1 MLSTSIDL
9 LPRTSGLTKKRM
21 HLVGIDTYED
31 LLKYP
36 PTRYEDFSQIVK
48 VAYLKNFL
56 DKKITLQGIVVSIA
70 VVKTRSHISLQKVGV
85 EDATGKTYLTFF
97 NQPYLI
103 SQMKKG
109 LTYAFSG
116 TVKQFGPTVVLQPE
130 TFEIIQE
137 KGGLGVQTGR
147 ILPVYS
153 EAKGLSSR
161 LLREKIMGILPL
173 AAGIEETLPLS
184 VIKLNGLQPL
194 PTALQTLH
202 RPLKMEHLVWAKER
216 LAFEELFLLQL
227 STALIKKNWGE
238 YTVGERITHTKSQDK
253 KIQSLIASLPFQLTP
268 DQQAAFTDI
277 SSDLVKEKPMNR
289 FLQGDVG
296 SGKTVVAVLAA
307 YLTYLSG
314 KRTLY
319 MAPTEILVM
328 QHAETFK
335 GILSPLGV
343 KIGIQTGSKKELKKR
358 LALSSST
365 SLTVNE
371 VEGEEF
377 DIVIGTHALL
387 SSPVIVS
394 HVALVIIDEQHR
406 FGVKQR
412 AILKS
417 KGITPHLLTMTAT
430 PIPRTVALTA
440 FGELDMSVLS
450 TMPSGRKPIKT
461 YVVTQTKRKDAY
473 TWIKKEIQKDKI
485 QVFVICPL
493 VEESETETLSSVKA
507 ATTEFEL
514 LKKEF
519 VGLNL
524 GLLHGKMKPV
534 EKNTILDEFRAK
546 KIDILV
552 STSVVEVG
560 IDIPNATIMIVEGAE
575 RFGLS
580 QLHQLR
586 GRVGRG
592 STQSHCLLF
601 SSNNVPAPRLS
612 FFSQTLD
619 GMKLAEYD
627 LKERGP
633 GNIFGIEQ
641 SGFMEMRFASFSDIL
656 LIQKTQ
662 KAVQEYLKADPEASS
677 SVLSARLG
685 KFQIDKIAKD

>member
-1 MLSTSIDL
+1 MLETSIDL
-9 LPRTSGLTKKRM
+9 LPHTSGLTKKRM
-21 HLVGIDTYED
+21 HLLGINTYED

-36 PTRYEDFSQIVK
+36 PARYEDYSQMVK
-48 VAYLKNFL
+48 IAYLKNFL
-56 DKKITLQGIVVSIA
+56 NKKVTVQGTVVGIA
-70 VVKTRSHISLQKVGV
+70 VIKTRSHISLQKVTI
-85 EDATGKTYLTFF
+85 EDTTGKTSLTFF
-97 NQPYLI
+97 NQPYLL
-103 SQMKKG
+103 SQMKRG
-109 LTYAFSG
+109 LVYAFSG
-116 TVKQFGPTVVLQPE
+116 TIKLFGSVVTLQPE
-130 TFEIIQE
+130 TFEIIH
-137 KGGLGVQTGR
+137 KTGSAGVQTGR

-173 AAGIEETLPLS
+173 ARDIEETLPAS
-184 VIKLNGLQPL
+184 VIASNNLQPL

-202 RPLKMEHLVWAKER
+202 RPIKMEHLEWAKER

-227 STALIKKNWGE
+227 STALIKKNWE
-238 YTVGERITHTKSQDK
+238 ENTVAEHLIYTDDQQK
-253 KIQSLIASLPFQLTP
+253 KVATCIKSLPFKLTD
-268 DQQAAFTDI
+268 DQMNAFKDI
-277 SSDLVKEKPMNR
+277 VGDLIRKQPMNR

-296 SGKTVVAVLAA
+296 SGKTVVAALAA
-307 YLTYLSG
+307 YVSYLSG
-314 KRTLY
+314 KTTLY
-319 MAPTEILVM
+319 MAPTEILAL

-335 GILSPLGV
+335 SLLAPMGV
-343 KIGIQTGSKKELKKR
+343 RVGIQTGSRKDLKKG
-358 LALSSST
+358 LALS
-365 SLTVNE
+365 E
-371 VEGEEF
+371 VEGEKF
-377 DIVIGTHALL
+377 DIIIGTHALL
-387 SSPVIVS
+387 SSPVQVS
-394 HVALVIIDEQHR
+394 SVALVIIDEQHR

-417 KGITPHLLTMTAT
+417 KGSFPHLLTMTAT

-473 TWIKKEIQKDKI
+473 TWIRKEIAKDAV

-519 VGLNL
+519 NGLCL
-524 GLLHGKMKPV
+524 GLLHGKMRAV
-534 EKNTILDEFRAK
+534 EKNQTLEEFRRQ
-546 KIDILV
+546 KIDVLV

-560 IDIPNATIMIVEGAE
+560 IDIPNASIMIIEGAE

-592 STQSHCLLF
+592 TAQSHCLLF
-601 SSNNVPAPRLS
+601 SSNNSPAPRLH

-641 SGFMEMRFASFSDIL
+641 SGFMDMKFASFSDTL

-662 KAVQEYLKADPEASS
+662 KAVEAFLKNDPLVHSP
-677 SVLSARLG
+677 LLKDRLY

>member
-1 MLSTSIDL
+1 MLDTSINL
-9 LPRTSGLTKKRM
+9 LPHTSGLTKKRL

-36 PTRYEDFSQIVK
+36 PNRYEDFSRIVK
-48 VAYLKNFL
+48 ALFLRNFL
-56 DKKITLQGIVVSIA
+56 DQKVTLQGEVVSIA
-70 VVKTRSHISLQKVGV
+70 VVKTRSHISLQKVSV
-85 EDATGKTYLTFF
+85 QDNTGKVSITFF
-97 NQPYLI
+97 NQPYLL
-103 SQMKKG
+103 SQLKKG
-109 LTYAFSG
+109 GTYAFSG
-116 TVKQFGPTVVLQPE
+116 TVKQFGPTYTLQPE
-130 TFEIIQE
+130 TFEPIISGEQ
-137 KGGLGVQTGR
+137 GIQTGR

-161 LLREKIMGILPL
+161 LLREKIAGILPL
-173 AAGIEETLPLS
+173 ASSIQESLPESVVKLNDLLPL
-184 VIKLNGLQPL
+184 PD
-194 PTALQTLH
+194 ALKTLH
-202 RPLKMEHLVWAKER
+202 RPLKIEDLQRAKDR

-227 STALIKKNWGE
+227 STALIKKNWNE
-238 YTVGERITHTKSQDK
+238 NKVKEIIKYTTAQEKMVERFV
-253 KIQSLIASLPFQLTP
+253 LSLPFKLTS
-268 DQQAAFTDI
+268 DQMQAYKDI
-277 SSDLVKEKPMNR
+277 IHDLVKEQPMNR

-296 SGKTVVAVLAA
+296 SGKTVVAAISAYVA
-307 YLTYLSG
+307 YLS
-314 KRTLY
+314 KKKTLY
-319 MAPTEILVM
+319 MAPTEILAL

-335 GILSPLGV
+335 ALLSPLGV
-343 KIGIQTGSKKELKKR
+343 KIGIQTGSKKELAKG
-358 LALSSST
+358 
-365 SLTVNE
+365 ND
-371 VEGEEF
+371 F

-387 SSPVIVS
+387 STPVSVS
-394 HVALVIIDEQHR
+394 SVALVIIDEQHR

-412 AILKS
+412 ALLKA

-450 TMPSGRKPIKT
+450 TMPTGRKPIRT
-461 YVVTQTKRKDAY
+461 YVVTQAKRNDAY
-473 TWIKKEIQKDKI
+473 TWIKKEIIKDKVQI
-485 QVFVICPL
+485 FVICPL
-493 VEESETETLSSVKA
+493 VEESEAETLSSVKA

-519 VGLNL
+519 IGFTL
-524 GLLHGKMKPV
+524 GLLHGKMKPA
-534 EKNTILDEFRAK
+534 EKNSILDDFRDK

-560 IDIPNATIMIVEGAE
+560 IDIPNASIMIIEGAE

-592 STQSHCLLF
+592 SIQSHCLLF
-601 SSNNVPAPRLS
+601 SSAPISASRLH
-612 FFSQTLD
+612 FFAQTLD

-641 SGFMEMRFASFSDIL
+641 HGFMEMRFASFSDSL

-662 KAVQEYLKADPEASS
+662 KAVQEYLKTNPDVVSGQLNER
-677 SVLSARLG
+677 LS

>member
-1 MLSTSIDL
+1 M
-9 LPRTSGLTKKRM
+9 R
-21 HLVGIDTYED
+21 LVGINTYED

-36 PTRYEDFSQIVK
+36 PNRYEDFSQIVK
-48 VAYLKNFL
+48 IAYIKNFL
-56 DKKITLQGIVVSIA
+56 DKKVTVQGTVMGIA
-70 VVKTRSHISLQKVGV
+70 VIKTRSHISLQKVTI
-85 EDATGKTYLTFF
+85 EDATGKTALTFF
-97 NQPYLI
+97 NQPYL
-103 SQMKKG
+103 
-109 LTYAFSG
+109 LTQIKRGVAYAFAG
-116 TVKQFGPTVVLQPE
+116 TVKQFGAAISLQPE
-130 TFEIIQE
+130 TFEPLSGTGE
-137 KGGLGVQTGR
+137 GMQTGR

-173 AAGIEETLPLS
+173 AASIQESLPLS
-184 VIKLNGLQPL
+184 VVKENNLQPL
-194 PTALQTLH
+194 ATALQTLH
-202 RPLKMEHLVWAKER
+202 RPFKMEHLAWAKER

-227 STALIKKNWGE
+227 STALIKKNWQDNE
-238 YTVGERITHTKSQDK
+238 VTELLTYT
-253 KIQSLIASLPFQLTP
+253 KIQEKKVLSLIASLPFQLTS
-268 DQQAAFTDI
+268 DQHTAYSDI
-277 SSDLVKEKPMNR
+277 VADLIKKQPMNR

-319 MAPTEILVM
+319 MAPTEILAL

-335 GILSPLGV
+335 KFLNPLGV
-343 KIGIQTGSKKELKKR
+343 TVGVQTGSKKELK
-358 LALSSST
+358 T
-365 SLTVNE
+365 GT
-371 VEGEEF
+371 F

-387 SSPVIVS
+387 SSPVEVP

-412 AILKS
+412 AILKL
-417 KGITPHLLTMTAT
+417 KGSSPHLLTMTAT

-461 YVVTQTKRKDAY
+461 YVVMQSKRKDAY
-473 TWIKKEIQKDKI
+473 KWIKKEIKIDKI

-493 VEESETETLSSVKA
+493 VEESDTETLSSVKA

-519 VGLNL
+519 IGLQL

-534 EKNTILDEFRAK
+534 EKNTILEEFRRQ

-552 STSVVEVG
+552 TTSVVEVG
-560 IDIPNATIMIVEGAE
+560 IDIPNASIMIIEGAE

-592 STQSHCLLF
+592 SAQSHCLLF
-601 SSNNVPAPRLS
+601 ASSPTATSRLS
-612 FFSQTLD
+612 FFASTLD
-619 GMKLAEYD
+619 GMRLAEYD
-627 LKERGP
+627 MKERGP

-641 SGFMEMRFASFSDIL
+641 SGFMDMKFASFSDSR

-662 KAVQEYLKADPEASS
+662 KAVQDYLKIDPHVQSPLLKS
-677 SVLSARLG
+677 RLE
-685 KFQIDKIAKD
+685 KYNVDAIAKD